1 MKKAI
6 MIFISCAYLISNSAF
21 AEIGVNVGISG
32 SAGLFT
38 ATGKEVDSSTG
49 SIPASETHNDSEH
62 GEAAWGSIFIEK
74 TLGDRFLIGIDYV
87 PASLETETTE
97 SVRHDKTT
105 TDTRTAKENSIQIDF
120 EDLTTIYIA
129 LNVTENA
136 YIKAGISQVD
146 VITNENLATGSA
158 YGNTE
163 LDGTVFAVGYNKDF
177 DNTMFLR
184 VEGSYMDFDG
194 ASLTSTTNSDNK
206 VTLNSLDG
214 VSGKISI
221 GKSF

>member
-6 MIFISCAYLISNSAF
+6 VILISCAYLISNSAF
-21 AEIGVNVGISG
+21 AEIGVNLGISG

-38 ATGKEVDSSTG
+38 ASGKEVDSSTG
-49 SIPASETHNDSEH
+49 LTPASETHNDSEH

-74 TLGDRFLIGIDYV
+74 TLGDRFAIGIDYV

-97 SVRHDKTT
+97 SAR
-105 TDTRTAKENSIQIDF
+105 TDDVLNVPTAKENKIQIDF
-120 EDLTTIYIA
+120 EDLTTVYIA

-136 YIKAGISQVD
+136 YIKAGIAQVD

-177 DNTMFLR
+177 NNTMFLR

>member
-1 MKKAI
+1 MKKVI
-6 MIFISCAYLISNSAF
+6 MILISCAYFISNSAF

-32 SAGLFT
+32 SAGLFA
-38 ATGKEVDSSTG
+38 ATGKEVDTSAGGAPT
-49 SIPASETHNDSEH
+49 SETNQDSEH

-74 TLGDRFLIGIDYV
+74 TLGDRFAIGIDYV

-97 SVRHDKTT
+97 SIRNDKTT
-105 TDTRTAKENSIQIDF
+105 DDTQTAKENKIQIDF
-120 EDLTTIYIA
+120 EDLTTYYIA

-136 YIKAGISQVD
+136 YVKAGITQVD
-146 VITNENLATGSA
+146 VITNENLGTGSS
-158 YGNTE
+158 YGNTN

-194 ASLTSTTNSDNK
+194 ASLTSTTNSDNT
-206 VTLNSLDG
+206 VTLKSLDG

>member
-6 MIFISCAYLISNSAF
+6 MIFISCAYLVSNSAF

-49 SIPASETHNDSEH
+49 LTPASETHNDSEH

-74 TLGDRFLIGIDYV
+74 TLGDRFAIGIDYV

-97 SVRHDKTT
+97 SAR
-105 TDTRTAKENSIQIDF
+105 TDDVLNVPTAKENKIQIDF
-120 EDLTTIYIA
+120 EDLTTVYIA

-136 YIKAGISQVD
+136 YIKAGIAQVD

-177 DNTMFLR
+177 NNTMFLR

-194 ASLTSTTNSDNK
+194 ASLTSTTNSDNT

>member
-74 TLGDRFLIGIDYV
+74 TLGDRFAIGIDYV

-97 SVRHDKTT
+97 SNRIDDVLNVA
-105 TDTRTAKENSIQIDF
+105 TAKENKIQIDF
-120 EDLTTIYIA
+120 EDLTTVYIA

-136 YIKAGISQVD
+136 YIKAGIAQVD